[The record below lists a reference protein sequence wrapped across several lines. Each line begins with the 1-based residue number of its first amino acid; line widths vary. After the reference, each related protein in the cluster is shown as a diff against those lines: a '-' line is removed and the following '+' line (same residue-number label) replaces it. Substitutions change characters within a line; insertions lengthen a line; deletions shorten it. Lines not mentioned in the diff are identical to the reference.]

1 MAAGAADKAHDR
13 ADVDDRAAA
22 RFRHLFGGELGA
34 EKDAGLVDRDDLV
47 PALDAV
53 GVADRAAGDPGIVD
67 EDVEPAIGLQRFG
80 DQRLPLR
87 LAGDVDRRRA
97 GFAAGVTD
105 LGGDALGLAA
115 ENVGDHDSGALLRK
129 EARLGLAHAVPRPG
143 DDRDLV
149 LEAHR
154 SLPRIGQVDRV
165 SPSCAASF
173 VKRRRR
179 GDLPRYDTGRRLLP
193 FAGDVIPG

>member
-1 MAAGAADKAHDR
+1 
-13 ADVDDRAAA
+13 
-22 RFRHLFGGELGA
+22 
-34 EKDAGLVDRDDLV
+34 
-47 PALDAV
+47 
-53 GVADRAAGDPGIVD
+53 
-67 EDVEPAIGLQRFG
+67 
-80 DQRLPLR
+80 LR
-87 LAGDVDRRRA
+87 LAGDVDRRRT
-97 GFAAGVTD
+97 GFAAGIAD
-105 LGGDALGLAA
+105 IGRDALGLAA
-115 ENVGDHDSGALLRK
+115 ENVGDHDSGALLRE